1 MKETVGKTAGR
12 VWELLKKNHE
22 MTLSQ
27 LPKALKQKDT
37 VVYQAVGWLARE
49 DKIEYHTKGNKTV
62 LSVKE

>member
-22 MTLSQ
+22 MTISQ

-49 DKIEYHTKGNKTV
+49 DKIAYRTKGNKTV
-62 LSVKE
+62 LFVKE

>member
-1 MKETVGKTAGR
+1 MKEVVGQTAGR

-22 MTLSQ
+22 MTISQ

>member
-1 MKETVGKTAGR
+1 MKEVVGQTAGR

-22 MTLSQ
+22 MTISK

>member
-12 VWELLKKNHE
+12 VWEILKKNHE

-49 DKIEYHTKGNKTV
+49 DKIAYRTKGKKTV
-62 LSVKE
+62 LFVKE